1 MLNDE
6 SGVQN
11 LASSFIV
18 PHSPLMFHSI
28 RWRIAIPYIVVTL
41 LTLLGLTLL
50 VTNRAR
56 EEHLADLR
64 VALLAEARLIG
75 DAAKPYLVGPNAITP
90 DSAAL
95 DELTR
100 RWAALVDG
108 RVTIIAPDGV
118 VLGESHQNRALMDNH
133 LSRPEVQEAL
143 GDASGTSIRF
153 SSSVDRDMM
162 YGAVPVFEGEQ
173 VVGVARVALP
183 LDRIEASVARL
194 RRPLILVTLTA
205 AAIMLL
211 LALWIARRTA
221 RPIEQLTAVADR
233 MAGGDFS
240 TRAIAVTRDEV
251 GRLTA
256 SFNRMAEE
264 LDDKVNRLTR
274 ERSRMEAILE
284 NMADGVIIADPRGMV
299 RLINPAA
306 TRLLKTTHHA
316 ARGASFAQ
324 VVRHHQIIELWQGC
338 RSTGQMQA
346 GAVEVDRQGIFWQ
359 VIITSFQ
366 EADNRGY
373 LIIIQDL
380 SRIRRLETV
389 RRDFIS
395 NISHELRT
403 PLASLKALTETLRDG
418 ALEDPPAAE
427 RFLNSMETEIDALTQ
442 MVQELLE
449 LSRIESGQ
457 VALRL
462 RSATVE
468 EVVGPP
474 VDRLLAQAERSEL
487 ALHVAI
493 ANDLPLVLV
502 DVERI
507 QLVVTNLVHN
517 AIKFTPPGGSITV
530 RARAGRDGEV
540 PASARQSKPLVS
552 GGWQVVIVQ
561 VSDSGA
567 GIPARDLPRVFERF
581 YKADRARGSG
591 GTGLGLS
598 IARHLVESHGGY
610 IWVESEEGVG
620 STFSFSLPLAET
632 ASLNPLNVL

>member
-1 MLNDE
+1 
-6 SGVQN
+6 
-11 LASSFIV
+11 
-18 PHSPLMFHSI
+18 MFHSI
-28 RWRIAIPYIVVTL
+28 RWRIAVPYIVVTL
-41 LTLLGLTLL
+41 LALLGLTLL

-64 VALLAEARLIG
+64 ATLLAEARLIG
-75 DAAKPYLVGPNAITP
+75 DAARPYLASPGAVTP
-90 DSAAL
+90 DSTAL
-95 DELTR
+95 DDLAR
-100 RWAALVDG
+100 RWAGLVDG
-108 RVTIIAPDGV
+108 RVTIVAPDGL
-118 VLGESHQNRALMDNH
+118 VLGESHQERALMDNH
-133 LSRPEVQEAL
+133 LSRSEVQDAL
-143 GDASGTSIRF
+143 RDGAGSSIRF
-153 SSSVDRDMM
+153 SSSVDQDMM
-162 YGAVPVFEGEQ
+162 YGAAPIFQGEQ
-173 VVGVARVALP
+173 IVGFARVALP

-194 RRPLILVTLTA
+194 RRPLIIVTLA
-205 AAIMLL
+205 AAGVMLL
-211 LALWIARRTA
+211 IALWIASRTA

-233 MAGGDFS
+233 MAGGDLS
-240 TRAIAVTRDEV
+240 ARAVATTRDEA
-251 GRLTA
+251 GRLTT
-256 SFNRMAEE
+256 SFNRMADE
-264 LDDKVNRLTR
+264 LDDTVTRLTR
-274 ERSRMEAILE
+274 ERSRMAAILE
-284 NMADGVIIADPRGMV
+284 NMADGVLIVDSRGSV

-306 TRLLKTTHHA
+306 SKLLKTSQQA

-324 VVRHHQIIELWQGC
+324 MVRHHQIIELWQDC
-338 RSTGQMQA
+338 RSTGRMQA
-346 GAVEVDRQGIFWQ
+346 GAVEIDRQRIFWQ

-366 EADNRGY
+366 EEDSRGY

-418 ALEDPPAAE
+418 AIEDPPAAE

-449 LSRIESGQ
+449 ISRIEAGQ
-457 VALRL
+457 TALRL
-462 RSATVE
+462 RPASVN
-468 EVVGPP
+468 EVVFPP
-474 VDRLLAQAERSEL
+474 VERLLAQAERSGLTLTVEL
-487 ALHVAI
+487 VE
-493 ANDLPLVLV
+493 DLPLALV

-517 AIKFTPPGGSITV
+517 AIKFTPPGGTIAV

-540 PASARQSKPLVS
+540 PASARKTTPLVS

-561 VSDSGA
+561 VMDSGV

-620 STFSFSLPLAET
+620 STFSFSLPVAET

>member
-1 MLNDE
+1 
-6 SGVQN
+6 
-11 LASSFIV
+11 
-18 PHSPLMFHSI
+18 MFHSI
-28 RWRIAIPYIVVTL
+28 RWRIAVPYIVVTL
-41 LTLLGLTLL
+41 LALLGLTLL

-64 VALLAEARLIG
+64 ATLLAEARLIG
-75 DAAKPYLVGPNAITP
+75 DAAHPFLEGPAAVTP
-90 DSAAL
+90 DSTAL
-95 DELTR
+95 DELAR
-100 RWAALVDG
+100 RWAELVDG
-108 RVTIIAPDGV
+108 RVTIVAPDGL
-118 VLGESHQNRALMDNH
+118 VLGESHQERALMDNH
-133 LSRPEVQEAL
+133 LSRSEVQEAL
-143 GDASGTSIRF
+143 QDGEGSSIRF
-153 SSSVDRDMM
+153 SSSVDQEMM
-162 YGAVPVFEGEQ
+162 YGAAPIFQGEQ
-173 VVGVARVALP
+173 IIGFARVALP

-194 RRPLILVTLTA
+194 RRPLIIVTLA
-205 AAIMLL
+205 AAGVMLL

-233 MAGGDFS
+233 MAGGDLS
-240 TRAIAVTRDEV
+240 ARAIATTRDEA

-256 SFNRMAEE
+256 SFNRMADE
-264 LDDKVNRLTR
+264 LDDTVTRLTR
-274 ERSRMEAILE
+274 ERSRMAAILE
-284 NMADGVIIADPRGMV
+284 NMADGVLIIDPRGSV

-306 TRLLKTTHHA
+306 SKLLKTSQQTA
-316 ARGASFAQ
+316 AGASIAQ
-324 VVRHHQIIELWQGC
+324 VVRHHQIIELWQDC

-346 GAVEVDRQGIFWQ
+346 GAVEIDRQRIFWQ

-366 EADNRGY
+366 EEDTRGY
-373 LIIIQDL
+373 LMIIQDL

-418 ALEDPPAAE
+418 ALEDPPTAQ

-449 LSRIESGQ
+449 ISRIEAGQ
-457 VALRL
+457 TVLRL
-462 RSATVE
+462 RPTSVE
-468 EVVGPP
+468 EVIGPP
-474 VDRLLAQAERSEL
+474 VERLLAQAERSTLTLSVE
-487 ALHVAI
+487 I
-493 ANDLPLVLV
+493 AADLPLALV
-502 DVERI
+502 DGERI

-517 AIKFTPPGGSITV
+517 AIKFTPPGGTIAV
-530 RARAGRDGEV
+530 RARAGRAGEV
-540 PASARQSKPLVS
+540 PASARQGTPLVS
-552 GGWQVVIVQ
+552 GGWQVIIIQ
-561 VSDSGA
+561 VTDSGV

-598 IARHLVESHGGY
+598 IARHLVESHGGH

-620 STFSFSLPLAET
+620 STFSFSLPVAEA

>member
-1 MLNDE
+1 
-6 SGVQN
+6 
-11 LASSFIV
+11 
-18 PHSPLMFHSI
+18 MFHSI
-28 RWRIAIPYIVVTL
+28 RWRIAVPYIVVTL
-41 LTLLGLTLL
+41 LALLGLTLL

-64 VALLAEARLIG
+64 ATLLAEARLIG
-75 DAAKPYLVGPNAITP
+75 DAARPYLASPGAVTP
-90 DSAAL
+90 DSTAL
-95 DELTR
+95 DDLAR
-100 RWAALVDG
+100 RWAGLVDG
-108 RVTIIAPDGV
+108 RVTIVAPDGL
-118 VLGESHQNRALMDNH
+118 VLGESHQERALMDNH
-133 LSRPEVQEAL
+133 LSRSEVQDAL
-143 GDASGTSIRF
+143 RDGAGSSIRF
-153 SSSVDRDMM
+153 SSSVDQDMM
-162 YGAVPVFEGEQ
+162 YGAAPIFQGEQ
-173 VVGVARVALP
+173 IVGFARVALP

-194 RRPLILVTLTA
+194 RRPLIIVTLA
-205 AAIMLL
+205 AAGVMLL
-211 LALWIARRTA
+211 IALWIASRTA

-233 MAGGDFS
+233 MAGGDLS
-240 TRAIAVTRDEV
+240 ARAVATTRDEA
-251 GRLTA
+251 GRLTT
-256 SFNRMAEE
+256 SFNRMADE
-264 LDDKVNRLTR
+264 LDDTVTRLTR
-274 ERSRMEAILE
+274 ERSRMAAILE
-284 NMADGVIIADPRGMV
+284 NMADGVLIVNSRGSV

-306 TRLLKTTHHA
+306 SKLLKTSQQA

-324 VVRHHQIIELWQGC
+324 MVRHHQIIELWQDC
-338 RSTGQMQA
+338 RSTGRMQA
-346 GAVEVDRQGIFWQ
+346 GAVEIDRQRIFWQ

-366 EADNRGY
+366 EEDSRGY

-418 ALEDPPAAE
+418 AIEDPPAAE

-449 LSRIESGQ
+449 ISRIEAGQ
-457 VALRL
+457 TALRL
-462 RSATVE
+462 RPASVN
-468 EVVGPP
+468 EVVFPP
-474 VDRLLAQAERSEL
+474 VERLLAQAERSGLTLTVEL
-487 ALHVAI
+487 VE
-493 ANDLPLVLV
+493 DLPLALV

-517 AIKFTPPGGSITV
+517 AIKFTPPGGTIAV

-540 PASARQSKPLVS
+540 PASARKTTPLVS

-561 VSDSGA
+561 VMDSGV

-620 STFSFSLPLAET
+620 STFSFSLPVAET

>member
-1 MLNDE
+1 
-6 SGVQN
+6 
-11 LASSFIV
+11 
-18 PHSPLMFHSI
+18 MFHSI
-28 RWRIAIPYIVVTL
+28 RWRIAVPYIVVTL
-41 LTLLGLTLL
+41 LALLGLTLL

-64 VALLAEARLIG
+64 ATLLAEARLIG
-75 DAAKPYLVGPNAITP
+75 DAARPYLASPGAVTP
-90 DSAAL
+90 DSTAL
-95 DELTR
+95 DDLAR
-100 RWAALVDG
+100 RWAGLVDG
-108 RVTIIAPDGV
+108 RVTIVAPDGL
-118 VLGESHQNRALMDNH
+118 VLGESHQERALMDNH
-133 LSRPEVQEAL
+133 LSRSEVQDAL
-143 GDASGTSIRF
+143 RDGAGSSIRF
-153 SSSVDRDMM
+153 SSSVDQDMM
-162 YGAVPVFEGEQ
+162 YGAAPIFQGEQ
-173 VVGVARVALP
+173 IVGFARVALP
-183 LDRIEASVARL
+183 LDRIEASVAHL
-194 RRPLILVTLTA
+194 RRPLIIVTLA
-205 AAIMLL
+205 AAGVMLL
-211 LALWIARRTA
+211 IALWIASRTA

-233 MAGGDFS
+233 MAGGDLS
-240 TRAIAVTRDEV
+240 ARAVATTRDEA
-251 GRLTA
+251 GRLTT
-256 SFNRMAEE
+256 SFNRMADE
-264 LDDKVNRLTR
+264 LDDTVTRLTR
-274 ERSRMEAILE
+274 ERSRMAAILE
-284 NMADGVIIADPRGMV
+284 NMADGVLIVDSRGSV

-306 TRLLKTTHHA
+306 SKLLKTSQQA

-324 VVRHHQIIELWQGC
+324 MVRHHQIIELWQDC
-338 RSTGQMQA
+338 RSTGRMQA
-346 GAVEVDRQGIFWQ
+346 GAVEIDRQRIFWQ

-366 EADNRGY
+366 EEDSRGY

-418 ALEDPPAAE
+418 AIEDPPAAE

-449 LSRIESGQ
+449 ISRIEAGQ
-457 VALRL
+457 TALRL
-462 RSATVE
+462 RPASVN
-468 EVVGPP
+468 EVVFPP
-474 VDRLLAQAERSEL
+474 VERLLAQAERSGLTLTVEL
-487 ALHVAI
+487 VE
-493 ANDLPLVLV
+493 DLPLALV

-517 AIKFTPPGGSITV
+517 AIKFTPPGGTIAV

-540 PASARQSKPLVS
+540 PASARKTTPLVS

-561 VSDSGA
+561 VMDSGV

-620 STFSFSLPLAET
+620 STFSFSLPVAET

>member
-1 MLNDE
+1 
-6 SGVQN
+6 
-11 LASSFIV
+11 
-18 PHSPLMFHSI
+18 
-28 RWRIAIPYIVVTL
+28 
-41 LTLLGLTLL
+41 L

-64 VALLAEARLIG
+64 ATLLAEARLIG
-75 DAAKPYLVGPNAITP
+75 DAAPALPGLEGPGAVTP

-100 RWAALVDG
+100 RWAELVDG
-108 RVTIIAPDGV
+108 RVTIVAPDGQ
-118 VLGESHQNRALMDNH
+118 VLGESHQERALMDNH
-133 LSRPEVQEAL
+133 LSRSEVQDAL
-143 GDASGTSIRF
+143 QDGEGSSLRF
-153 SSSVDRDMM
+153 SSSMDQDMM
-162 YGAVPVFEGEQ
+162 YGAAPIFQGEQ
-173 VVGVARVALP
+173 IIGFARVALP

-194 RRPLILVTLTA
+194 RRPLIIVTLA
-205 AAIMLL
+205 AAGVVLL

-233 MAGGDFS
+233 MAGGDLS
-240 TRAIAVTRDEV
+240 ARAVATTRDEA
-251 GRLTA
+251 GRLTT
-256 SFNRMAEE
+256 SFNRMAAE
-264 LDDKVNRLTR
+264 LDDTVTRLTR
-274 ERSRMEAILE
+274 QRSRMAAVLE
-284 NMADGVIIADPRGMV
+284 NMADGVLIIDPRGSV
-299 RLINPAA
+299 RLINSAA
-306 TRLLKTTHHA
+306 SKLLKTSQQT
-316 ARGASFAQ
+316 ARGTSIAQ
-324 VVRHHQIIELWQGC
+324 VVRHHQIIELWQEC

-346 GAVEVDRQGIFWQ
+346 SAVEIDRQRIFWQ

-366 EADNRGY
+366 EEDTRGY
-373 LIIIQDL
+373 LMIIQDL

-418 ALEDPPAAE
+418 ALEDPPTAQ

-449 LSRIESGQ
+449 ISRIEAGQ
-457 VALRL
+457 TALRL
-462 RSATVE
+462 RPASVDQ
-468 EVVGPP
+468 VVFPP
-474 VDRLLAQAERSEL
+474 MERLLAQAERS
-487 ALHVAI
+487 ALTLSVEI
-493 ANDLPLVLV
+493 AADLPLALV
-502 DVERI
+502 DGERM

-517 AIKFTPPGGSITV
+517 AIKFTPPGGTIIV

-540 PASARQSKPLVS
+540 PASARKTTPLVS
-552 GGWQVVIVQ
+552 GGWQVIIVQ
-561 VSDSGA
+561 VMDSGV

-598 IARHLVESHGGY
+598 IARHLVESHGGS
-610 IWVESEEGVG
+610 IWVESEEGAG
-620 STFSFSLPLAET
+620 STFSFSLPVAET

>member
-1 MLNDE
+1 
-6 SGVQN
+6 
-11 LASSFIV
+11 
-18 PHSPLMFHSI
+18 MFHSI
-28 RWRIAIPYIVVTL
+28 RWRIAVPYIVVTL
-41 LTLLGLTLL
+41 LALLGLTLL

-64 VALLAEARLIG
+64 ATLLAEARLIG
-75 DAAKPYLVGPNAITP
+75 DAARPYLASPGAVTP
-90 DSAAL
+90 DSTAL
-95 DELTR
+95 DDLAR
-100 RWAALVDG
+100 RWAGLVDG
-108 RVTIIAPDGV
+108 RVTIVAPDGL
-118 VLGESHQNRALMDNH
+118 VLGESHQERALMDNH
-133 LSRPEVQEAL
+133 LSRSEVQDAL
-143 GDASGTSIRF
+143 RDGAGSSIRF
-153 SSSVDRDMM
+153 SSSVDQDMM
-162 YGAVPVFEGEQ
+162 YGAAPIFQGEQ
-173 VVGVARVALP
+173 IVGFARVALP

-194 RRPLILVTLTA
+194 RRPLIIVTLA
-205 AAIMLL
+205 AAGVMLL
-211 LALWIARRTA
+211 IALWIASRTA

-233 MAGGDFS
+233 IAGGDLS
-240 TRAIAVTRDEV
+240 ARAVATTRDEA
-251 GRLTA
+251 GRLTT
-256 SFNRMAEE
+256 SFNRMADE
-264 LDDKVNRLTR
+264 LDDTVTRLTR
-274 ERSRMEAILE
+274 ERSRMAAILE
-284 NMADGVIIADPRGMV
+284 NMADGVLIVDSRGSV

-306 TRLLKTTHHA
+306 SKLLKTSQQA

-324 VVRHHQIIELWQGC
+324 MVRHHQIIELWQDC
-338 RSTGQMQA
+338 RSTGRMQA
-346 GAVEVDRQGIFWQ
+346 GAVEIDRQRIFWQ

-366 EADNRGY
+366 EEDSRGY

-418 ALEDPPAAE
+418 AIEDPPAAE

-449 LSRIESGQ
+449 ISRIEAGQ
-457 VALRL
+457 TALRL
-462 RSATVE
+462 RPASVN
-468 EVVGPP
+468 EVVFPP
-474 VDRLLAQAERSEL
+474 VERLLAQAERSGLTLTVEL
-487 ALHVAI
+487 VE
-493 ANDLPLVLV
+493 DLPLALV

-517 AIKFTPPGGSITV
+517 AIKFTPPGGTIAV

-540 PASARQSKPLVS
+540 PASARKTTPLVS

-561 VSDSGA
+561 VMDSGV

-620 STFSFSLPLAET
+620 STFSFSLPVAET

>member
-1 MLNDE
+1 
-6 SGVQN
+6 
-11 LASSFIV
+11 
-18 PHSPLMFHSI
+18 
-28 RWRIAIPYIVVTL
+28 
-41 LTLLGLTLL
+41 
-50 VTNRAR
+50 
-56 EEHLADLR
+56 
-64 VALLAEARLIG
+64 
-75 DAAKPYLVGPNAITP
+75 
-90 DSAAL
+90 
-95 DELTR
+95 
-100 RWAALVDG
+100 
-108 RVTIIAPDGV
+108 
-118 VLGESHQNRALMDNH
+118 
-133 LSRPEVQEAL
+133 
-143 GDASGTSIRF
+143 
-153 SSSVDRDMM
+153 MM
-162 YGAVPVFEGEQ
+162 YGAVPI
-173 VVGVARVALP
+173 VVDGRRWAWLGLACRWTGSRPALP
-183 LDRIEASVARL
+183 GCAGPWS
-194 RRPLILVTLTA
+194 LVTLSA

-240 TRAIAVTRDEV
+240 ARAVATTRDEV

-264 LDDKVNRLTR
+264 LDDKVTRLTR

-284 NMADGVIIADPRGMV
+284 NMADGVIIADPRGQV
-299 RLINPAA
+299 RLINPTA
-306 TRLLKTTHHA
+306 TRLLKTSQQTA
-316 ARGASFAQ
+316 QGAGFAQ

-338 RSTGQMQA
+338 RSTGQVQA
-346 GAVEVDRQGIFWQ
+346 GAVEIDRQGIFWQ

-366 EADNRGY
+366 EAGDRGY
-373 LIIIQDL
+373 LVIIQDL

-418 ALEDPPAAE
+418 ALDDPPAAE

-462 RSATVE
+462 RAAAVE
-468 EVVGPP
+468 DDRPPAGRAAAGPGRALRAGAARGDRRGRAAGAGRRGAHAAGGDQSGAQRHQIHPAGRSDHRARLGGPRRRDSGLSPP
-474 VDRLLAQAERSEL
+474 VQGDGQRRLAGGDCRSDRQRRG
-487 ALHVAI
+487 H
-493 ANDLPLVLV
+493 
-502 DVERI
+502 
-507 QLVVTNLVHN
+507 
-517 AIKFTPPGGSITV
+517 
-530 RARAGRDGEV
+530 
-540 PASARQSKPLVS
+540 
-552 GGWQVVIVQ
+552 
-561 VSDSGA
+561 
-567 GIPARDLPRVFERF
+567 PARDLPRVFERF

-610 IWVESEEGVG
+610 IWVESQEGVG
-620 STFSFSLPLAET
+620 STFSFSLPVAET

>member
-1 MLNDE
+1 MNPE
-6 SGVQN
+6 SG
-11 LASSFIV
+11 LRIHRSSFIL
-18 PHSPLMFHSI
+18 HHFPLMFHSI

-41 LTLLGLTLL
+41 LALLGLTLL
-50 VTNRAR
+50 VTSRAR

-64 VALLAEARLIG
+64 VTLLAEARLIG
-75 DAAKPYLVGPNAITP
+75 DAARPYLTGPGAVTP
-90 DSAAL
+90 DSRAL
-95 DELTR
+95 DDLARGWGT
-100 RWAALVDG
+100 LVDG
-108 RVTIIAPDGV
+108 RVTIIASDGV

-133 LSRPEVQEAL
+133 LSRPEIQGAL
-143 GDASGTSIRF
+143 QDRTGISIRF
-153 SSSVDRDMM
+153 SSSVDQEMM
-162 YGAVPVFEGEQ
+162 YGAVPVYQGEQ
-173 VVGVARVALP
+173 IVGFARVALP
-183 LDRIEASVARL
+183 LDRIETSVARL
-194 RRPLILVTLTA
+194 RRPLIAVTLA
-205 AAIMLL
+205 AAAVVLL
-211 LALWIARRTA
+211 MALWIARRTA
-221 RPIEQLTAVADR
+221 RPIEQLTAVAGR
-233 MAGGDFS
+233 MAGGDLS
-240 TRAIAVTRDEV
+240 ARAVPTTRDEV
-251 GRLTA
+251 GTLTA
-256 SFNRMAEE
+256 TFNHMAEE
-264 LDDKVNRLTR
+264 LEDTVTRLTR

-284 NMADGVIIADPRGMV
+284 NMADGVIIADTRGLV
-299 RLINPAA
+299 RQVNPTAS
-306 TRLLKTTHHA
+306 RLLKTSQQA

-324 VVRHHQIIELWQGC
+324 VVRHHQIIELWQSC

-346 GAVEVDRQGIFWQ
+346 GAVEIDRQGIFWQ

-366 EADNRGY
+366 EGGDRGY

-418 ALEDPPAAE
+418 ALEDPPMAE

-462 RSATVE
+462 RAATVE
-468 EVVGPP
+468 DVVELP
-474 VDRLLAQAERSEL
+474 VERMLAQAERSEL
-487 ALHVAI
+487 TLRVEI
-493 ANDLPLVLV
+493 ADDLPLVLV

-517 AIKFTPPGGSITV
+517 AIKFTAPGGAITV
-530 RARAGRDGEV
+530 RARVGRDGEV
-540 PASARQSKPLVS
+540 PASARQTRPLVS

-561 VSDSGA
+561 VVDSGV
-567 GIPARDLPRVFERF
+567 GIPARELLRVFERF

-620 STFSFSLPLAET
+620 STFSFSLPIAET

>member
-1 MLNDE
+1 
-6 SGVQN
+6 
-11 LASSFIV
+11 
-18 PHSPLMFHSI
+18 MFHSI

-41 LTLLGLTLL
+41 LALLGLTLL

-64 VALLAEARLIG
+64 VTLLSEARLIG
-75 DAAKPYLVGPNAITP
+75 DAARPYLAGPGKITS
-90 DSAAL
+90 DSTTL
-95 DELTR
+95 DDLAR
-100 RWAALVDG
+100 GWAALVEG

-118 VLGESHQNRALMDNH
+118 VLGESHQDRALMDNH
-133 LSRPEVQEAL
+133 LSRPEVQDAL
-143 GDASGTSIRF
+143 RAGDGTSIRF
-153 SSSVDRDMM
+153 STSIDADMM
-162 YGAVPVFEGEQ
+162 YGAVPILQGEQ
-173 VVGVARVALP
+173 VAGVARVALP

-194 RRPLILVTLTA
+194 RRPLFLVTLA
-205 AAIMLL
+205 AACVMLL

-221 RPIEQLTAVADR
+221 RPIEQLTAVAGR

-240 TRAIAVTRDEV
+240 ARAVATTRDEV
-251 GRLTA
+251 GTLTA
-256 SFNRMAEE
+256 TFNRMAEE
-264 LDDKVNRLTR
+264 LDDTVARLTR

-284 NMADGVIIADPRGMV
+284 NMADGVLIADPRGLV

-306 TRLLKTTHHA
+306 IRLLNTTQQA

-346 GAVEVDRQGIFWQ
+346 GAVEIDRQGIFWQ

-366 EADNRGY
+366 EADDRGY
-373 LIIIQDL
+373 LVIIQDL

-418 ALEDPPAAE
+418 AIEDPPAAE

-462 RSATVE
+462 RAASVE
-468 EVVGPP
+468 EVVAPP
-474 VDRLLAQAERSEL
+474 VERLLPQAERSEL
-487 ALHVAI
+487 TLSVEI
-493 ANDLPLVLV
+493 AGDAPLVLV

-517 AIKFTPPGGSITV
+517 AIKFTPPGGAITV
-530 RARAGRDGEV
+530 RAWTGRDGGI
-540 PASARQSKPLVS
+540 PASARPSKAMVS
-552 GGWQVVIVQ
+552 GGWPVVIVQ
-561 VSDSGA
+561 VIDSGA

-610 IWVESEEGVG
+610 IWVESQEGMG
-620 STFSFSLPLAET
+620 STFSFSLPVAET

>member
-1 MLNDE
+1 
-6 SGVQN
+6 V
-11 LASSFIV
+11 
-18 PHSPLMFHSI
+18 FHSI

-41 LTLLGLTLL
+41 LALLGLTLL

-64 VALLAEARLIG
+64 VTLLAEARLIG
-75 DAAKPYLVGPNAITP
+75 DAARPYLVEPGAVTP
-90 DSAAL
+90 DSTVL
-95 DELTR
+95 DELSR
-100 RWAALVDG
+100 SWAALVEG

-133 LSRPEVQEAL
+133 LSRPEIQGAL
-143 GDASGTSIRF
+143 QDRAGISIRF
-153 SSSVDRDMM
+153 SSSVDQDMM
-162 YGAVPVFEGEQ
+162 YGAVPVYQGEQ
-173 VVGVARVALP
+173 IVGFARVALP
-183 LDRIEASVARL
+183 LDRIETSVARL
-194 RRPLILVTLTA
+194 RRPLILVTLA
-205 AAIMLL
+205 AAGVVLL

-221 RPIEQLTAVADR
+221 RPIEQLTTVAGR

-240 TRAIAVTRDEV
+240 ARAVATTRDEV
-251 GRLTA
+251 GTLT
-256 SFNRMAEE
+256 STFNRMAEE
-264 LDDKVNRLTR
+264 LDDKVARLTR

-284 NMADGVIIADPRGMV
+284 NMADGVLIADTRGMV

-306 TRLLKTTHHA
+306 TRLLKTSQQT

-338 RSTGQMQA
+338 RSTGQMHA
-346 GAVEVDRQGIFWQ
+346 GAVEIDRQGIFWQ

-366 EADNRGY
+366 EGGDRGY

-462 RSATVE
+462 RTAAVE
-468 EVVGPP
+468 DVVSLP
-474 VDRLLAQAERSEL
+474 VERLLAQAERSEL
-487 ALHVAI
+487 ALHVEI
-493 ANDLPLVLV
+493 ADDLPLVLV
-502 DVERI
+502 DVERM

-517 AIKFTPPGGSITV
+517 AIKFTPPGGAITV
-530 RARAGRDGEV
+530 RAWTGRDGEI
-540 PASARQSKPLVS
+540 PASARPSKAMVS
-552 GGWQVVIVQ
+552 GGWPVVIVQ
-561 VSDSGA
+561 VIDSGV

-598 IARHLVESHGGY
+598 IARHLVESHGGA

>member
-1 MLNDE
+1 
-6 SGVQN
+6 
-11 LASSFIV
+11 
-18 PHSPLMFHSI
+18 MFHSI
-28 RWRIAIPYIVVTL
+28 RWRIAVPYIVVTL
-41 LTLLGLTLL
+41 LALLGLTLL

-64 VALLAEARLIG
+64 ATLLAEARLIG
-75 DAAKPYLVGPNAITP
+75 DAARPFLEGPAAVTP

-95 DELTR
+95 DELAR
-100 RWAALVDG
+100 RWAELVDG
-108 RVTIIAPDGV
+108 RVTIVAPDGL
-118 VLGESHQNRALMDNH
+118 VLGESHQERALMDNH
-133 LSRPEVQEAL
+133 LNRSEVQDAL
-143 GDASGTSIRF
+143 QDGEGSSIRF
-153 SSSVDRDMM
+153 SSSVDQDMM
-162 YGAVPVFEGEQ
+162 YGAAPIFQGEQ
-173 VVGVARVALP
+173 IIGFARVALP

-194 RRPLILVTLTA
+194 RRPLIVVTLA
-205 AAIMLL
+205 AAGVMLL

-233 MAGGDFS
+233 MAGGDLS
-240 TRAIAVTRDEV
+240 ARAIATTRDEA

-256 SFNRMAEE
+256 SFNRMADE
-264 LDDKVNRLTR
+264 LDDTVTRLTR
-274 ERSRMEAILE
+274 ERSRMAAVLE
-284 NMADGVIIADPRGMV
+284 NMADGVLIIDPRGSV

-306 TRLLKTTHHA
+306 SKLLKTSQQTA
-316 ARGASFAQ
+316 AGASIAQ
-324 VVRHHQIIELWQGC
+324 VVRHHQIIELWQDC

-346 GAVEVDRQGIFWQ
+346 GAVEIDRQRIFWQ

-366 EADNRGY
+366 EEDTRGY
-373 LIIIQDL
+373 LMIIQDL

-418 ALEDPPAAE
+418 ALEDPPTAQ

-449 LSRIESGQ
+449 ISRIEAGQ
-457 VALRL
+457 TVLRL
-462 RSATVE
+462 RPTSVE
-468 EVVGPP
+468 EVIGPP
-474 VDRLLAQAERSEL
+474 VERLLAQAERSTLTLSVE
-487 ALHVAI
+487 I
-493 ANDLPLVLV
+493 AADLPLALV
-502 DVERI
+502 DGERI

-517 AIKFTPPGGSITV
+517 AIKFTPPGGTIAV
-530 RARAGRDGEV
+530 RARAGRAGEV
-540 PASARQSKPLVS
+540 PASARQGTPLVS
-552 GGWQVVIVQ
+552 GGWQVIIIQ
-561 VSDSGA
+561 VTDSGV

-598 IARHLVESHGGY
+598 IARHLVESHGGH

-620 STFSFSLPLAET
+620 STFSFSLPVAEA